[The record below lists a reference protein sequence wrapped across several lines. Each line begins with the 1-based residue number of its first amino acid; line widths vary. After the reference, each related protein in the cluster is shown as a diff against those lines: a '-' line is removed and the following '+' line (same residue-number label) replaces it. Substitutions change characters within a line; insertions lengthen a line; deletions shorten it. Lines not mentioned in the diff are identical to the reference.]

1 MNDTQNIY
9 TNEESLT
16 CDIDAERAVLGSILK
31 SQDVVMDVIDLLSS
45 EDFYLARHQEIF
57 KVFFDMFKRN
67 IAIDMMTTYSC
78 LKEKKVDEIVGGMTY
93 LSRLL
98 DEAIVPSNAKYYADK
113 VLACSKMRNLANSA
127 NEIKEMALSTELDPD
142 EVLDIA
148 EKKVL
153 EIASKSQ
160 VRTYQDIND
169 VLVENIKRIQELA
182 EHEGELPG
190 ISTGF
195 KYVDKLLGGLQ
206 NSDLIILA
214 ARPGVGKTAFA
225 LNIAT
230 HASIQGHSV
239 AVFSLEMSA
248 TQLGQRILAM
258 TSKVDME
265 HIKKGRLQKDEWV
278 SLSDA
283 QDKFEELKLYI
294 DDTPGL
300 TPMEMK
306 NKCRR
311 IMAEHGLDLIIVDYL
326 QLMSPGKGTSRNES
340 REKEIA
346 SISRAMKILA
356 KEMDCPIIMLS
367 QLSRAPEQRTDHK
380 PQLSDLRDSGAIEQD
395 ADIVIFLKRDD
406 AYEKDDEPAKTD
418 SSKGLTCD
426 VYIAKHRNG
435 PTGMVRLAWI
445 PRYTQ
450 FANREIKSNE

>member
-1 MNDTQNIY
+1 MDETQNIY
-9 TNEESLT
+9 TNSEALP

-31 SQDVVMDVIDLLSS
+31 SQDVVIDVIDLLSF

-57 KVFFDMFKRN
+57 RVFFDMFKKN

-98 DEAIVPSNAKYYADK
+98 DESIVPSNAKYYADK
-113 VLACSKMRNLANSA
+113 VLACSKMRSLAKEA
-127 NEIKEMALSTELDPD
+127 TEIKEMALSPELDPE

-153 EIASKSQ
+153 DIASKSQ
-160 VRTYQDIND
+160 VRTFQDIND
-169 VLVENIKRIQELA
+169 VLAQNIKKIHELA
-182 EHEGELPG
+182 ENEGELPG
-190 ISTGF
+190 VSTGF

-206 NSDLIILA
+206 KSDLIILA

-230 HASIQGHSV
+230 HASLQGNSV

-265 HIKKGRLQKDEWV
+265 HIKKGQLMKNEWM

-283 QDKFEELKLYI
+283 QDKFDDLKLFI

-300 TPMEMK
+300 TPLEMK

-311 IMAEHGLDLIIVDYL
+311 IKAEHGLDLIVVDYL
-326 QLMSPGKGTSRNES
+326 QLMSPGKGMSKNES

-346 SISRAMKILA
+346 SISRSIKILA
-356 KEMDCPIIMLS
+356 KEMDCPILMLS

-406 AYEKDDEPAKTD
+406 AYERDDEPAKTD
-418 SSKGLTCD
+418 STKGLTCD

-435 PTGMVRLAWI
+435 PTGLVSLTWI

-450 FANREIKSNE
+450 FANREIAHE